1 MCIIKISVC
10 IITMTIYS
18 NDCFF
23 FDFIIYSLYL
33 FFLHFNTT
41 KKELKNLWMN
51 ENMKQDNKLNIYKNK
66 LLKRIYLNLI

>member
-1 MCIIKISVC
+1 
-10 IITMTIYS
+10 MTICS
-18 NDCFF
+18 NDCFL
-23 FDFIIYSLYL
+23 FDFIIYILYL
-33 FFLHFNTT
+33 FFLHFNIT